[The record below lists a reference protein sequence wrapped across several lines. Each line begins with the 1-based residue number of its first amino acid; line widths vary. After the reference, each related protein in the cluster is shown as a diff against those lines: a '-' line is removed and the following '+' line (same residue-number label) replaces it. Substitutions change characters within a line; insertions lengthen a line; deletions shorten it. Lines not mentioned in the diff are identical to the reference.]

1 MKRNKNQL
9 KERLKFV
16 KLNRAG
22 STEDITN
29 LIMYLL
35 FKNNYT
41 TGEVIS
47 IDGGDW
53 I

>member
-1 MKRNKNQL
+1 MKRKKKDL
-9 KERLKFV
+9 KERLNLV
-16 KLNRAG
+16 KLNRSG
-22 STEDITN
+22 NTQDITN

-35 FKNNYT
+35 FKNNFI